1 MGHRNSCRMRSAACA
16 SACRPSSSAGPHW
29 PGSSRCPG
37 LRSTISRPG
46 GTGAISLTLSKSE
59 KRDKYLQA
67 IYGLTLR
74 QYRKMEFAQKGL
86 CKICLRPPKPGGLPL
101 RVDHSHKT
109 KVVRGLLCYR
119 CNHRL
124 LGRGLEDA
132 FLHQQAANYLLDTFD
147 GRLL

>member
-1 MGHRNSCRMRSAACA
+1 MA
-16 SACRPSSSAGPHW
+16 
-29 PGSSRCPG
+29 
-37 LRSTISRPG
+37 
-46 GTGAISLTLSKSE
+46 LSKSE

-67 IYGLTLR
+67 TYGLTLR

-132 FLHQQAANYLLDTFD
+132 FLHQQAAIYLLSDFD
-147 GRLL
+147 GCLL